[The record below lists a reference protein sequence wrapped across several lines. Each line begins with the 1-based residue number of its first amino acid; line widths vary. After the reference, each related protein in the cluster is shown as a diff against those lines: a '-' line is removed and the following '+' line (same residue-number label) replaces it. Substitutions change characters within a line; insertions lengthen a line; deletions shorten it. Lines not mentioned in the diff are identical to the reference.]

1 MAKKLYENMNPQQIQ
16 NPISQKF
23 NLDIKF
29 SQKQKTQYG
38 EGEEKAQE
46 HNPRS
51 PRRSRPKRKHPYVNK
66 CCEKNGS
73 QNLIF
78 E

>member
-1 MAKKLYENMNPQQIQ
+1 MAKKLYEKMNPQQIQ
-16 NPISQKF
+16 DPISQKF

-46 HNPRS
+46 HKIPD
-51 PRRSRPKRKHPYVNK
+51 PQEEADQRKHPYMNK
-66 CCEKNGS
+66 CCEMAPK
-73 QNLIF
+73 I
-78 E
+78 